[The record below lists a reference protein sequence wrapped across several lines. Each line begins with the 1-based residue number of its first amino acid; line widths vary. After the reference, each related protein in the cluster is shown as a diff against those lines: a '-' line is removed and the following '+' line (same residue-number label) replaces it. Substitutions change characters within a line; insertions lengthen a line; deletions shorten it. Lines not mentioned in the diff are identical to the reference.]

1 MSDTQINV
9 GMNVDGVIAGTDKA
23 KRKISELGGSARDA
37 GNEAAKGMA
46 SIGNGGEAASRKVEA
61 ATKNTIN
68 SIQRQIAA
76 FEAGDKSSRK
86 YQESLARMRG
96 IDVAALKPYLDQL
109 DQVKLKQNAMV
120 SSQDGITS
128 SFGSMK
134 MAAFAAAAAL
144 GAMGLAFKNIVNGVD
159 ALNDLKDATGASIEN
174 ISALEDVALRTGTS
188 FDTVGAA
195 LIKFNGVLKDNKAGT
210 ATAEA
215 FKAIGV
221 SVDELKALDPAEALR
236 KVAVAFSGFA
246 DDGNKARIMQ
256 ELFGKSTRDVAAL
269 MKDLAE
275 KGQLV
280 ATVTT
285 EQADEAEKL
294 NKEFAAMSKNVTD
307 LARDIAGPLVS
318 AFNEFI
324 KKQREAKEN
333 GKFGL
338 FTSPIQAELDYN
350 SNKRTGSW
358 SEPGNAGRGNVNPE
372 SVKPALAGLPD
383 TASIKAA
390 ASASAKALAEQNKEL
405 ETQAGLLLE
414 LSGYSKSYTEDVQR
428 LVAMRKE
435 GALTEAAYSQAVTD
449 LIAKQPVMV
458 AQAKAQA
465 EAQKEL
471 NKALDEFA
479 SANSKA
485 LASASDEVSKAQAS
499 YDAHGKL
506 ASVLQE
512 EALARLENWRIITSM
527 GGEDTGVLDAQIAA
541 KKELIQI
548 LRNGEVRDASE
559 QAAKDMLADQKKA
572 AEESGKYWEDA
583 LMRAFESGKGFF
595 QSLWDTIKNT
605 LKTQVLKVLVQGTMS
620 TLGIGAAG
628 AANAA
633 GLGGGTDILG
643 LANMASSVSSA
654 YNGISGLMSI
664 GSQTLAG
671 TMSAA
676 NALGTIAANATG
688 TGITGLLA
696 TNGAY
701 GTAAAG
707 GLTSGLAAIPG
718 WGWAALGI
726 AALAGSGLFD
736 GGGGPKTESSYG
748 NMAGLGNIS
757 AGGLA
762 GTFSTG
768 VEAAWN
774 TLAKQLDLSTS
785 LKVGA
790 FTGIDSAGDAMT
802 QFNTSATVNGVGVYS
817 RGERMGGYENVGRSE
832 EALQAAMTEETTRL
846 LFAALKASDISGE
859 IKTYL
864 GGIADDVTAMNE
876 AMGKVVVVQDFTRAL
891 NKLPFNN
898 LKWLSFDAANG
909 LMTLTGGLESFSA
922 QINAYYQAYYSET
935 ERAAISM
942 QSLTDALAMVN
953 VELPASKSA
962 FRSVIDGLDLTTES
976 GRNAYAVM
984 LALAPE
990 FDAAAQAADRM
1001 AQATAA
1007 AIIKT
1012 FTGNRQLVPVLNAAA
1027 LAIGDVAE
1035 GAGSMTTGLSY
1046 INKVMGD
1053 SKSGVIT
1060 LGGVIGTLGTGMT
1073 QSQKSAALL
1082 AAQIADLEDNADRAR
1097 INFAG
1102 LGEALANVDTATFV
1116 ATVAL
1121 MFENLADRIGNVL
1134 DGISAERIA
1143 VREAALQ
1150 IINPTVMSKE
1160 QIAQGIAGIN
1170 TGLPN
1175 NLGAVAAQQS
1185 VASADANVRAK
1196 ADALNYAKSLTP
1208 STTAL
1213 DAARAAL
1220 DAAKAATA
1228 VQQAGIDRYM
1238 TIEGGRFAWW
1248 VQQAQAGNDLRGSVP
1263 NPSAE
1268 YYAQSYVFDKNAA
1281 TAAQGPAQTAYDTQ
1295 LAAYSNAVAVNA
1307 VKVAEAQAALTVAT
1321 AAQSA
1326 SSSAAKKAAL
1336 DYAAALQTFAIDAG
1350 KSVTKLGRL
1359 REETVKYYEAQK
1371 ALADLMGN
1379 SAAGLRKSV
1388 ADYRYGQLS
1397 PEQQLASLQSQ
1408 FSSAYSMALASQ
1420 GDGAT
1425 LAGYGDKLN
1434 SLLGPLID
1442 KLGETGGSN
1451 LVGNYL
1457 AQAESIASLI
1467 ESTIPVNYQQ
1477 DSLDLLGSIDVTLAA
1492 LEESSMSAEAIISNA
1507 VAAGADRTATGL
1519 RTIGEAISGKS
1530 IPAFA
1535 LGGSFGGGVR
1545 LVGENGPELEVTGP
1559 SRIFSADQT
1568 RSMLGG
1574 NTARLEALVERLT
1587 QKVEDLN
1594 AAAQAT
1600 AGYTNKTAKLLDRAM
1615 PDGDALA
1622 TRVAA

>member
-1 MSDTQINV
+1 M
-9 GMNVDGVIAGTDKA
+9 K
-23 KRKISELGGSARDA
+23 
-37 GNEAAKGMA
+37 
-46 SIGNGGEAASRKVEA
+46 
-61 ATKNTIN
+61 
-68 SIQRQIAA
+68 IAA
-76 FEAGDKSSRK
+76 
-86 YQESLARMRG
+86 Y
-96 IDVAALKPYLDQL
+96 
-109 DQVKLKQNAMV
+109 
-120 SSQDGITS
+120 
-128 SFGSMK
+128 
-134 MAAFAAAAAL
+134 AAAAAL
-144 GAMGLAFKNIVNGVD
+144 GALGVAFKNIVNGVD

-188 FDTVGAA
+188 FDAVGAA
-195 LIKFNGVLKDNKAGT
+195 LIKFNGVLKDNKSGT

-221 SVDELKALDPAEALR
+221 SVEELKALDPAEALR

-294 NKEFAAMSKNVTD
+294 NKEFSAMSKNVTD

-338 FTSPIQAELDYN
+338 FTSPIQAERDYN
-350 SNKRTGSW
+350 AGRRTGSW

-372 SVKPALAGLPD
+372 SVKPELAGLPD

-405 ETQAGLLLE
+405 EKQSSLLLE
-414 LSGYSKSYTEDVQR
+414 LSGYNKSYTEDVQR

-435 GALTEAAYSQAVTD
+435 GVLTEAAYSQAVTD
-449 LIAKQPVMV
+449 LVAKQPVMV
-458 AQAKAQA
+458 AQTKAQA
-465 EAQKEL
+465 DAQKEL

-559 QAAKDMLADQKKA
+559 QAAKDMMADQKKA
-572 AEESGKYWEDA
+572 AEESGKFWEDA

-595 QSLWDTIKNT
+595 ESLWDTIKNT
-605 LKTQVLKVLVQGTMS
+605 LKTQVLKVTVQGVMG
-620 TLGIGAAG
+620 TLGIGASG
-628 AANAA
+628 AAFA
-633 GLGGGTDILG
+633 GSGGTDIFG
-643 LANMASSVSSA
+643 LANTASSLTNLYSAGSS
-654 YNGISGLMSI
+654 IISI
-664 GSQTLAG
+664 GGQVAAG
-671 TMSAA
+671 TMSIA
-676 NALGTIAANATG
+676 NALGTMAANATG

-1027 LAIGDVAE
+1027 LAIGDVTE
-1035 GAGSMTTGLSY
+1035 GAGIMSVGLAY

-1053 SKSGVIT
+1053 ANSGVIT

-1116 ATVAL
+1116 ATVA
-1121 MFENLADRIGNVL
+1121 MVFENLAQRIVSVI

-1160 QIAQGIAGIN
+1160 QIARGIAGIN

-1238 TIEGGRFAWW
+1238 TIDGGRFAWW

-1295 LAAYSNAVAVNA
+1295 LAAYSNAAAVNA

-1371 ALADLMGN
+1371 ALADLMGT

-1408 FSSAYSMALASQ
+1408 FSTAYSMALASQ

-1451 LVGNYL
+1451 LVSNYL

-1535 LGGSFGGGVR
+1535 LGGSFGGGMR